1 MKTEKILSRIH
12 EIIDMSV
19 EPVTRLA
26 LEDLSAELAEQ
37 VRAEYAA
44 SRGEANAAR
53 TITALL
59 KAVKKSNPTTALR
72 YAWID
77 GEGRQCVCD
86 GDRAFRLK
94 EPLPLEERPA
104 GAGEPIDLE
113 KIFKSVKCCAAA
125 PLPDAKELKAFIA
138 LERAK
143 KGRKAVLAWDF
154 GEGKPAVNA
163 AYLLDLLNVLPDA
176 AEIHYGKP
184 LEPLY
189 AKSER
194 GEALLMPIRK
204 LAKPRSEVM
213 GAMLAEYAERV
224 KANPE
229 YALTPDAFA
238 DMAKYAAKTLLGYLR
253 GAIDAI
259 QPCTPRL
266 AQTKADAAL
275 IMGMLEARAA
285 EEGHEPGADDEFEE
299 LGGWLRT
306 ILDALDAADPDN
318 IERYQALK
326 NAVKAI
332 ETLAGKYRFAA

>member
-1 MKTEKILSRIH
+1 
-12 EIIDMSV
+12 
-19 EPVTRLA
+19 
-26 LEDLSAELAEQ
+26 
-37 VRAEYAA
+37 
-44 SRGEANAAR
+44 
-53 TITALL
+53 
-59 KAVKKSNPTTALR
+59 
-72 YAWID
+72 
-77 GEGRQCVCD
+77 
-86 GDRAFRLK
+86 
-94 EPLPLEERPA
+94 
-104 GAGEPIDLE
+104 
-113 KIFKSVKCCAAA
+113 
-125 PLPDAKELKAFIA
+125 
-138 LERAK
+138 
-143 KGRKAVLAWDF
+143 
-154 GEGKPAVNA
+154 
-163 AYLLDLLNVLPDA
+163 
-176 AEIHYGKP
+176 
-184 LEPLY
+184 
-189 AKSER
+189 
-194 GEALLMPIRK
+194 MPIRK

-326 NAVKAI
+326 NAAKAI